1 MRKLRW
7 CVILGILWL
16 PFSLLGIEL
25 LDVEKEYLQYHKSIR
40 VCVDPDW
47 APFEMM
53 DEHHHYTG
61 IGADLLY
68 LIAKRLDV
76 NVEVVPTSDWAE
88 SMRAS
93 REGKCDIVSFLN
105 QTPLRDAWLLFT
117 KPHFRDPNVFITR
130 EEHDFIS
137 DLHALKAERI
147 VFPLG
152 TAMEELIRKTY
163 PNLKVMTVHSE
174 AKAFE
179 MVSSKKADIAMRS
192 LIVAAYT
199 IKNEGMFNLKIA
211 GQFPD
216 YINEL
221 RIGVIKSE
229 PLLRDIL
236 DKAIATISDDERREI
251 VNKYVSIKAQTV
263 HDYDLIIKLIL
274 GFMALGIIFLWRYL
288 ELRKYNLELLY
299 LSETDLLTK
308 IYNRMKIEKLLL
320 TLTQEAHKKRTS
332 LCVLLLDI
340 DHFKKVN
347 DTFGHPIGDQ
357 VLIQMAT
364 LIKISLREGDFL
376 GRWGGEEFLM
386 ICPNTSLEEGFKIGE
401 RIQECVKKTEFP
413 TQQHH
418 TVSIGVAMLH
428 EEESAYDVIVRADN
442 ALYHAKKSGRNNVCV
457 SS

>member
-1 MRKLRW
+1 MST
-7 CVILGILWL
+7 I
-16 PFSLLGIEL
+16 
-25 LDVEKEYLQYHKSIR
+25 
-40 VCVDPDW
+40 
-47 APFEMM
+47 
-53 DEHHHYTG
+53 
-61 IGADLLY
+61 
-68 LIAKRLDV
+68 
-76 NVEVVPTSDWAE
+76 
-88 SMRAS
+88 
-93 REGKCDIVSFLN
+93 
-105 QTPLRDAWLLFT
+105 
-117 KPHFRDPNVFITR
+117 ITR

-163 PNLKVMTVHSE
+163 PNLKIMTVHSE

-179 MVSSKKADIAMRS
+179 MVSSKKADIAMCS

-347 DTFGHPIGDQ
+347 DTFGHPIGD
-357 VLIQMAT
+357 
-364 LIKISLREGDFL
+364 
-376 GRWGGEEFLM
+376 
-386 ICPNTSLEEGFKIGE
+386 
-401 RIQECVKKTEFP
+401 
-413 TQQHH
+413 
-418 TVSIGVAMLH
+418 
-428 EEESAYDVIVRADN
+428 
-442 ALYHAKKSGRNNVCV
+442 
-457 SS
+457 